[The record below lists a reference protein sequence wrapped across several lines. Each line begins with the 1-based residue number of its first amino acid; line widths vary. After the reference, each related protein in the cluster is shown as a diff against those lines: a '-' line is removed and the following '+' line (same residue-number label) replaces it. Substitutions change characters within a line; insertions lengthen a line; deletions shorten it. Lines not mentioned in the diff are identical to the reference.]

1 MDKKHVECSGPCEQ
15 GRLNCPTPW
24 ACEREEPQNDKWYYL
39 PEFIV
44 AVALVVILLFSWLV
58 SR

>member
-1 MDKKHVECSGPCEQ
+1 MVKTCNGPCEQ
-15 GRLNCPTPW
+15 GRKECPTPW
-24 ACEREEPQNDKWYYL
+24 ACEREEKPYSDPRWYYL

-44 AVALVVILLFSWLV
+44 AALMVGALVFSWWV